1 MGIVA
6 LQALSFDP
14 RCAVP
19 AAFFIDVAT
28 DTQSWRIDLE
38 KVSEGR

>member
-6 LQALSFDP
+6 LQASSLDP
-14 RCAVP
+14 RGAVA
-19 AAFFIDVAT
+19 AAFFIGVAT